1 MIGVKSYVGCQ
12 CRATASLDPR
22 ATTLKHQ
29 ASGAS
34 STAKRQRTR
43 RPPELPQG
51 DSRFHPYQ
59 KHKLGL
65 EFLGCR
71 VCVRDKCG
79 WQATWNTHI
88 LLWQGHSCTRTN
100 CVNTSNKRG
109 KTILRLLGKNIMNKE
124 TSTSP
129 GIAYGVLCDTTL
141 GNGLRNR
148 SASIIIYILKTPE
161 RERRITSGIEVSYAY
176 DP

>member
-1 MIGVKSYVGCQ
+1 MILKGKMQVTTASVSAQREEHGSMTN
-12 CRATASLDPR
+12 RATASLDPR
-22 ATTLKHQ
+22 ATTLKPQ

-71 VCVRDKCG
+71 VCVCDKCG
-79 WQATWNTHI
+79 WQATWNTQI
-88 LLWQGHSCTRTN
+88 LPWQGAFVHTDELREYF
-100 CVNTSNKRG
+100 KHEG
-109 KTILRLLGKNIMNKE
+109 KQY
-124 TSTSP
+124 S
-129 GIAYGVLCDTTL
+129 
-141 GNGLRNR
+141 
-148 SASIIIYILKTPE
+148 SASVKEYYEQGEIDVTWYCLWCVVRHDTLQRSWEHICKDYYLYSE
-161 RERRITSGIEVSYAY
+161 NA
-176 DP
+176 